1 MSALIVAAA
10 SDIGLV
16 RTDNEDSFLVGERI
30 WAVADGMGGQAAG
43 RTASQIAIAG
53 LERYDSAGVIDQ
65 VGLAAL
71 IDTLSDDI
79 VAYGLE
85 HPQDSGLG
93 TTLAGVAQ
101 VDLAGQQHW
110 LVFHVGDSRVYRLS
124 DQRLIQET
132 TDHSHIQ
139 VLIDQGVV
147 TADEARTHPQRH
159 VLTRCLGGSQPPR
172 PDIRLVPCIDGDR
185 LLVCSDGLTAEIDDA
200 SIEHILRSS
209 ASPCN
214 AVDGLITTALSL
226 GGRDNVTVVVIEVVS
241 EEDDR
246 GDELVEDTLPGVWNE
261 GDK

>member
-16 RTDNEDSFLVGERI
+16 RADNEDSFLVGERI

-53 LERYDSAGVIDQ
+53 LERYDTAGLIDQ
-65 VGLAAL
+65 AGLAAL
-71 IDTLSDDI
+71 IDTINDDI
-79 VAYGLE
+79 VAYGKD

-101 VDLAGQQHW
+101 VNLAGQQHW

-124 DQRLIQET
+124 GQHLIQET
-132 TDHSHIQ
+132 TDHSQ
-139 VLIDQGVV
+139 VQVMIDQGMV
-147 TADEARTHPQRH
+147 TPDEARTHTQRH
-159 VLTRCLGGSQPPR
+159 VLTRCLGGNQPPR

-185 LLVCSDGLTAEIDDA
+185 LLVCSDGLTAETDDA
-200 SIEHILRSS
+200 TIERILLSA

-214 AVDGLITTALSL
+214 AVDGLIATALSL

-241 EEDDR
+241 EDDNK
-246 GDELVEDTLPGVWNE
+246 GDELVEDTLPGVRNE
-261 GDK
+261 RDR